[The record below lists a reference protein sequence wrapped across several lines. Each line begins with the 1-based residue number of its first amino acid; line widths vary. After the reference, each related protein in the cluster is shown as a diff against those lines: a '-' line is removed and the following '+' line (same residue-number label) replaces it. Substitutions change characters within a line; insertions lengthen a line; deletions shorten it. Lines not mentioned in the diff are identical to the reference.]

1 MDAVHDE
8 TSIVEKFHHKR
19 SRVLGKYY
27 IKTNQERCV
36 SCNACEIHC
45 QSKNHLPS
53 DIRFGKLTTLG
64 PIKKKGVPRLLSMF
78 VPCFHCDP
86 AWCVQSCPT
95 GAMTKRA
102 EDGIVYVQTKLCVGC
117 KACIQAC
124 PWNVPVMNK
133 ATKKVFK
140 CDFCM
145 DRLDQGLKPACVN
158 GCTAHALDF
167 LETSS
172 VTYNK
177 REAPVLGLLLQKHR
191 ALQQ

>member
-1 MDAVHDE
+1 
-8 TSIVEKFHHKR
+8 
-19 SRVLGKYY
+19 
-27 IKTNQERCV
+27 
-36 SCNACEIHC
+36 
-45 QSKNHLPS
+45 
-53 DIRFGKLTTLG
+53 
-64 PIKKKGVPRLLSMF
+64 
-78 VPCFHCDP
+78 
-86 AWCVQSCPT
+86 
-95 GAMTKRA
+95 MTKRA

-133 ATKKVFK
+133 VTKKVFK